1 MVVLPGKGHE
11 HTFWRAG
18 NVLYLF
24 YRNILDRVRRVA
36 QAGKIGSVEEKL
48 KDDGCT
54 WVCWGFWGAHS
65 VQFVLILKLISLRT
79 SVFD

>member
-1 MVVLPGKGHE
+1 MPGKRHE
-11 HTFWRAG
+11 HTLWHTG
-18 NVLYLF
+18 NVLYLV

-48 KDDGCT
+48 KDDGCA

-65 VQFVLILKLISLRT
+65 VKCVLILKLISLRT